1 MGTGG
6 LFLRK
11 LRARVT
17 SEPTG
22 FVWVEKGK
30 LAGSGYPAS
39 RGQVEWLAK
48 AGVGSILTLTE
59 NALPAA
65 WLDRLGVTACN
76 IPMKDHEMPSVE
88 AMEKGVDF
96 IQERI
101 REGKAVLVHCL
112 AGQGRTGCVLSAYL
126 IRTRGVG
133 AEEAMAELRKVKPA
147 FVESRQEKAVYDFAA
162 RQRES

>member
-1 MGTGG
+1 LGTGG

-39 RGQVEWLAK
+39 RGQVEWVVK

-59 NALPAA
+59 NALPPE
-65 WLDRLGVTACN
+65 WLDGLGVTAYN

-126 IRTRGVG
+126 IRTSGVG